1 MRLTRELGMNSSK
14 AVLWDMDGTL
24 INSEELHWLAWRETM
39 TKEGLVITRDQF
51 LSTFGQRNDSIIPA
65 WLGSAATAERI
76 ERIGETKENVYR
88 DLVRQVGIAFEPGV
102 ASWLHRLQQHGWQQA
117 IASAAPHAN
126 IDAILESLSAKH
138 IFQAIVSAEDVH
150 RGKPD
155 PEVYLLAATRVGVP
169 ANRCIVVEDAV
180 AGIEGARRAGMRSV
194 GVSHNGKD
202 LHADVC
208 VESLELLEPDAFD
221 RLLNQTESR
230 EAATLF

>member
-1 MRLTRELGMNSSK
+1 LRLTRELGMNSSK

-76 ERIGETKENVYR
+76 ERIGETKENLYR

-102 ASWLHRLQQHGWQQA
+102 ATWLHRLQQHGWQQA
-117 IASAAPHAN
+117 IASAAPRAN
-126 IDAILESLSAKH
+126 IDAILESLSEKH

-169 ANRCIVVEDAV
+169 ADRCIVVEDAV
-180 AGIEGARRAGMRSV
+180 AGIEGARRAGMRSI

-202 LHADVC
+202 LHADVS
-208 VESLELLEPDAFD
+208 VEWLELLEPYAFD

-230 EAATLF
+230 EAGTPF

>member
-1 MRLTRELGMNSSK
+1 LGMNSSK

-24 INSEELHWLAWRETM
+24 INSEELHWIAWRETM
-39 TKEGLVITRDQF
+39 AKEGLVITRDQF

-76 ERIGETKENVYR
+76 ERIGETKEKLYR

-102 ASWLHRLQQHGWQQA
+102 ASWLPRLQQHGWQQA
-117 IASAAPHAN
+117 IASAAPRAN
-126 IDAILESLSAKH
+126 IDAILEALSARH

-169 ANRCIVVEDAV
+169 ADRCIVVEDAV

-194 GVSHNGKD
+194 GVSHKSRD
-202 LHADVC
+202 LHADVG